1 MTQFTLVHTALFDEL
16 IEKQGV
22 HGVDIARLT
31 QAVLTATEI
40 IATNEPRGPYLRCA
54 NGGCDE

>member
-1 MTQFTLVHTALFDEL
+1 MTQFNLVHAALFDEL
-16 IEKQGV
+16 IERQGV

-40 IATNEPRGPYLRCA
+40 IEANAPHGPYLRCA